1 MIFNNAQVIP
11 AAEMVSKLLKSV
23 KSSIHAHRMT
33 EREQY
38 LDRYTG
44 KNITVKIKEKKYFG
58 EKTLAIVALAEHN
71 IVKRVVNRESM
82 VYKKMPNT
90 IFGEG
95 DEQPKLPPEYD
106 LTERWMAFRKA
117 ERLSNLLGTVLIH
130 PIWRA
135 DRLQWD
141 IIHNYEILTVGDP
154 FTPVAIRYPLNM
166 HVASSQEVER
176 EWVYWDTQRHFIID
190 ANGSRRK
197 PADDNE
203 KMLNPYGVLPF
214 ITVSPD
220 EQIDE
225 YWVESPQ
232 VDIVN
237 AMDALNKGVT
247 EGRLAVRYM
256 AGQRVLTGNN
266 SDKTVS
272 TGLDMMMDLTEGS
285 TFEFVVIDSKVS
297 GMVEMMKFD
306 IEIAFANHGMS
317 AEFVE
322 HSSPASGFSLV
333 IKNLPLLENREDDAA
348 RWKWDDQRVYGVE
361 QAIMKVKSKELPKDR
376 RVDYSEITFPLTP
389 DEQQKQDDWDLSHG
403 KITMAQIL
411 RRDDPDGYEDEAAAQ
426 KVIDKNLETN
436 KTLKVRATD
445 EPQSQPGIFESR
457 VNQ

>member
-1 MIFNNAQVIP
+1 MIFKNAQVIP
-11 AAEMVSKLLKSV
+11 ADEMVRNLLKSV

-33 EREQY
+33 EREQF

-44 KNITVKIKEKKYFG
+44 KNITVKIKEKNYFAV
-58 EKTLAIVALAEHN
+58 ETLKIVAIAEHN

-82 VYKKMPNT
+82 VYKDMPNT
-90 IFGEG
+90 IFGDG
-95 DEQPKLPPEYD
+95 KEQPKLPPEYD
-106 LTERWMAFRKA
+106 LTERWMAFKKA
-117 ERLSNLLGTVLIH
+117 ERMANLLGTVLIH

-141 IIHNYEILTVGDP
+141 IIHDYEILTVNDP

-166 HVASSQEVER
+166 HVASSQEVEK
-176 EWVYWDTQRHFIID
+176 EWVYWDAQRHFIID
-190 ANGSRRK
+190 ANGNRKK
-197 PADDNE
+197 PADDND

-247 EGRLAVRYM
+247 EGRLAVRYA
-256 AGQRVLTGNN
+256 AGQRVITG
-266 SDKTVS
+266 DHQKDDLQ
-272 TGLDMMMDLTEGS
+272 TGLEFILKLTEAA
-285 TFEFVVIDSKVS
+285 TYTHEATDSNFP
-297 GMVEMMKFD
+297 GMIEMIKFD
-306 IEIAFANHGMS
+306 IETAFSNHGMS
-317 AEFVE
+317 AEFTE
-322 HSSPASGFSLV
+322 NSAPASGFSLM

-348 RWKWDDQRVYGVE
+348 RWKWADQQVYGVE
-361 QAIMKVKSKELPKDR
+361 QAIMKVKSKELPKER
-376 RVDYSEITFPLTP
+376 RVDYSEITFPLSP

-403 KITMAQIL
+403 AITMAQIL
-411 RRDDPDGYEDEAAAQ
+411 RRRDPDGYDDEAAAQ
-426 KVIDKNLETN
+426 KVIDENLETN

-457 VNQ
+457 GNQ